1 MKKKAGIVGA
11 GIAGIA
17 TAVRLAA
24 KGFEVD
30 VFEANPYYGGKLS
43 ETRLGTYRF
52 DAGPSL
58 FTMPHFVEDV
68 FQVAG
73 KDIKNY
79 FSYKKLDTVCKY
91 FYEDG
96 TQITAFADKYLFA
109 KEVEQKTGEK
119 AEKVL
124 NYLQKSAKKYE
135 ITAGL
140 FLEKS
145 LHKAATWL
153 GKEAMRGYANLH
165 QLEIFKTMHQANANY
180 FKDERLVQLFNRF
193 ATYNGSDPYQTPAT
207 LTIIPHLEHNI
218 GAFFPKGGMYA
229 ITKSLVRLAEDL
241 GVRFHLST
249 KVEKIIAEGKK
260 IKGLQVNKQYLPFD
274 VVVSNMDI
282 VATYKYLL
290 PNAKHPEK
298 LLTQPKSSSA
308 LIFYWG
314 IKKEFP
320 NLGVHNIFFSKNYQ
334 AEFEHIFKQK
344 TIYQD
349 PTVYVNIGS
358 KGEPADAPES
368 CETWF
373 VMINTPNNIG
383 QDWDKLISEARKN
396 ILAKLSRLL
405 QIDIEPLIEVEGWL
419 DARSIEAK
427 TFSSQGALYGN
438 SSNNRYAAFLRH
450 ANFSK
455 QFKNLFFVGGS
466 VHPGGGIP
474 LCLSSAAIASNMIK

>member
-1 MKKKAGIVGA
+1 MNKKAGIVGA

-17 TAVRLAA
+17 TAIRLAV
-24 KGFEVD
+24 KGYEVD
-30 VFEANPYYGGKLS
+30 VFEANSYPGGKLS
-43 ETRLGTYRF
+43 EIRLGGYRF

-58 FTMPHFVEDV
+58 FTMPHFIEDL
-68 FQVAG
+68 FQLAR

-79 FSYKKLDTVCKY
+79 FSYKKLDVVCKY

-96 TQITAFADKYLFA
+96 TCITAFADKHRFA
-109 KEVEQKTGEK
+109 KEVEAKTGEK
-119 AEKVL
+119 AEKIL
-124 NYLQKSAKKYE
+124 QYLQKSAKKYE
-135 ITAGL
+135 ITAPL
-140 FLEKS
+140 FLQRS
-145 LHKAATWL
+145 LHKVSTWL
-153 GKEAMRGYANLH
+153 SAEAWKGYKNLH
-165 QLEIFKTMHQANANY
+165 HLGVFSKMQQENERF

-193 ATYNGSDPYQTPAT
+193 ATYNGSNPYQTPAT

-218 GAFFPKGGMYA
+218 GAFLPKGGMYA

-241 GVRFHLST
+241 GVRFHYAT
-249 KVEKIIAEGKK
+249 KVEKIITEQNQV
-260 IKGLQVNKQYLPFD
+260 KGLQLQGNFLPFD

-282 VATYKYLL
+282 VATYKHLL
-290 PNAKHPEK
+290 PDAKHPEK
-298 LLTQPKSSSA
+298 LLSQPKSSSA

-320 NLGVHNIFFSKNYQ
+320 NLDVHNIFFSKNYQ
-334 AEFEHIFKQK
+334 AEFEHIFKHK
-344 TIYQD
+344 TIYHD
-349 PTVYVNIGS
+349 PTIYVNIGS
-358 KGEPADAPES
+358 KGEPADAPAG

-373 VMINTPNNIG
+373 VMINTPNNTG
-383 QDWDKLISEARKN
+383 QDWHKLTAETRKN
-396 ILAKLSRLL
+396 VLQKLSRLL
-405 QIDIEPLIEVEGWL
+405 NTNIEPLIEVESTL

-455 QFKNLFFVGGS
+455 QFKNLYFVGGS

-474 LCLSSAAIASNMIK
+474 LCLSSAAITSSLIK